1 MKKKLLSLTFTFL
14 TLLSSCSITNDSDL
28 IYEDYNQLEEYQIT
42 WKDLFSQ
49 SNSEYFVYIY
59 SLSCLHCQNIKEEI
73 ISFVISEKYPTYLI
87 ECTKDIPI
95 SNNIEDCIGSSSYV
109 DVVIKGTPSLLQIK
123 NGYLIL
129 NIAGSKEILS
139 VLDYYS

>member
-1 MKKKLLSLTFTFL
+1 MKKKLLSLTFILL
-14 TLLSSCSITNDSDL
+14 TLLSSCSITNHSDL
-28 IYEDYNQLEEYQIT
+28 IYEDYNQLEKYQIT

-59 SLSCLHCQNIKEEI
+59 SLTCLHCQNIKEEV

-87 ECTKDIPI
+87 EYTKDIPI
-95 SNNIEDCIGSSSYV
+95 SNNVEDCIGSSSYA
-109 DVVIKGTPSLLQIK
+109 DVTIKGTPSLLQIK

-129 NIAGSKEILS
+129 NVAGSKEILS

>member
-1 MKKKLLSLTFTFL
+1 MKKKLLSLTFILL
-14 TLLSSCSITNDSDL
+14 TLLSSCSITNHSDL

-42 WKDLFSQ
+42 WRDLFLQ

-59 SLSCLHCQNIKEEI
+59 SLSCLHCQNIKEEVI
-73 ISFVISEKYPTYLI
+73 NFVISEKYPTYLI
-87 ECTKDIPI
+87 EYTKDIPI
-95 SNNIEDCIGSSSYV
+95 SNNVEDCIGSSSYV
-109 DVVIKGTPSLLQIK
+109 EVTIKGTPSLLQIK

-129 NIAGSKEILS
+129 NAAGSKEILS

>member
-14 TLLSSCSITNDSDL
+14 TLLSSCSITNGSDL

-42 WKDLFSQ
+42 WRDLFSQ

-59 SLSCLHCQNIKEEI
+59 SLSCLHCQNIKEEV

-87 ECTKDIPI
+87 EYTKDIPI
-95 SNNIEDCIGSSSYV
+95 SNNVEDCIGSSSYV
-109 DVVIKGTPSLLQIK
+109 DVAIKGTPSLLQIK

-129 NIAGSKEILS
+129 NVAGSKEILS

>member
-1 MKKKLLSLTFTFL
+1 MKKKLLSLTFILL
-14 TLLSSCSITNDSDL
+14 TLLSSCSITNHSDL

-42 WKDLFSQ
+42 WRDLFSQ

-59 SLSCLHCQNIKEEI
+59 SLSCLHCQNIKEEVI
-73 ISFVISEKYPTYLI
+73 NFVISEKYPTYLI
-87 ECTKDIPI
+87 EYTKDIPI
-95 SNNIEDCIGSSSYV
+95 SNNVEDCIGSSSYV
-109 DVVIKGTPSLLQIK
+109 EVTIKGTPSLLQIK

-129 NIAGSKEILS
+129 NVAGSKEILS

>member
-1 MKKKLLSLTFTFL
+1 MKKKLLSLTFILL
-14 TLLSSCSITNDSDL
+14 TLLSSCSITNSSDL

-42 WKDLFSQ
+42 WKDLFSL

-59 SLSCLHCQNIKEEI
+59 SLSCLHCQNIKEEV

-87 ECTKDIPI
+87 EYTKDIPI
-95 SNNIEDCIGSSSYV
+95 SNNVEDCIGSSSYV
-109 DVVIKGTPSLLQIK
+109 DVTIKGTPSLLQIK

-129 NIAGSKEILS
+129 NVAGSKEILS

>member
-1 MKKKLLSLTFTFL
+1 MKKKLLPLTFILL
-14 TLLSSCSITNDSDL
+14 TLLSSCSIRNDSDL

-42 WKDLFSQ
+42 WRDLFSQ

-59 SLSCLHCQNIKEEI
+59 SLSCLHCQNIKEEV

-87 ECTKDIPI
+87 EYTKDIPI
-95 SNNIEDCIGSSSYV
+95 SNNVEDCIGSSSYV
-109 DVVIKGTPSLLQIK
+109 EVTIKGTPSLLQIK

-129 NIAGSKEILS
+129 NVAGSKEILS

>member
-1 MKKKLLSLTFTFL
+1 MKKKLLSLTFILL
-14 TLLSSCSITNDSDL
+14 TLLSSCSITNHSDL

-42 WKDLFSQ
+42 WRDLFLQ

-59 SLSCLHCQNIKEEI
+59 SLSCLHCQNIKEEV

-87 ECTKDIPI
+87 EYTKDIPI
-95 SNNIEDCIGSSSYV
+95 SNNVEDCIGSSSYV
-109 DVVIKGTPSLLQIK
+109 EVTIKGTPSLLQIK

-129 NIAGSKEILS
+129 NVAGSKEILS

>member
-1 MKKKLLSLTFTFL
+1 MKKKLLSLTFILL
-14 TLLSSCSITNDSDL
+14 TLLSSCSITNHSDL

-42 WKDLFSQ
+42 WRDLFSQ

-59 SLSCLHCQNIKEEI
+59 SLSCLHCQNIKEEV

-87 ECTKDIPI
+87 EYTKDISI
-95 SNNIEDCIGSSSYV
+95 SNNVEDCIGSSSYV
-109 DVVIKGTPSLLQIK
+109 DITIKGTPSLLQIK

-129 NIAGSKEILS
+129 NVAGSKEILS

>member
-1 MKKKLLSLTFTFL
+1 MKKKLLSLTFILL
-14 TLLSSCSITNDSDL
+14 TLLSSCSIRNDSDL

-42 WKDLFSQ
+42 WRDLFSQ

-59 SLSCLHCQNIKEEI
+59 SLSCLHCQNIKEEV

-87 ECTKDIPI
+87 EYTKDIPI
-95 SNNIEDCIGSSSYV
+95 SNNVEDCIGSSSYV
-109 DVVIKGTPSLLQIK
+109 EVTIKGTPSLLQIK

-129 NIAGSKEILS
+129 NVAGSKEISS

>member
-1 MKKKLLSLTFTFL
+1 MKKKLLSLTFILL
-14 TLLSSCSITNDSDL
+14 TLLSSCSIINGSDL

-59 SLSCLHCQNIKEEI
+59 SLSCLHCQNIKEEV
-73 ISFVISEKYPTYLI
+73 ISFVIGEKYPTYLI
-87 ECTKDIPI
+87 EYTKDIPI
-95 SNNIEDCIGSSSYV
+95 SNNVEDCIGTSSYV
-109 DVVIKGTPSLLQIK
+109 EVTIKGTPSLLQIK

-129 NIAGSKEILS
+129 NVAGSKEILS

>member
-1 MKKKLLSLTFTFL
+1 MKKKLLSLTFILL
-14 TLLSSCSITNDSDL
+14 TLLSSCSITNHSDL

-42 WKDLFSQ
+42 WRDLFSQ

-59 SLSCLHCQNIKEEI
+59 SLSCLHCQNIKEEVI
-73 ISFVISEKYPTYLI
+73 CFVISEKYPTYLI
-87 ECTKDIPI
+87 EYTKDIPI
-95 SNNIEDCIGSSSYV
+95 SNNVEDCIGSSSYV
-109 DVVIKGTPSLLQIK
+109 EVTIKGTPSLLQIK

-129 NIAGSKEILS
+129 NVAGSKEILS

>member
-1 MKKKLLSLTFTFL
+1 MKKKLLSLTFILL
-14 TLLSSCSITNDSDL
+14 TLLSSCSIRNDSDL

-42 WKDLFSQ
+42 LKDLFSQ

-59 SLSCLHCQNIKEEI
+59 SFSCLHCQNIKEEV

-87 ECTKDIPI
+87 EYTKDIPI
-95 SNNIEDCIGSSSYV
+95 SNNVEDCIGSSSYA
-109 DVVIKGTPSLLQIK
+109 DVTIKGTPSLLQIK

-129 NIAGSKEILS
+129 NVAGSKEILS

>member
-1 MKKKLLSLTFTFL
+1 MKKKLLSLTFILL
-14 TLLSSCSITNDSDL
+14 TLLSSCSITNHSDL

-42 WKDLFSQ
+42 WRDLFLQ

-59 SLSCLHCQNIKEEI
+59 SLSCLHCQNIKEEVI
-73 ISFVISEKYPTYLI
+73 NFVISEKYPTYLI
-87 ECTKDIPI
+87 EYTKDIPI
-95 SNNIEDCIGSSSYV
+95 SNNVEDCIGSSSYV
-109 DVVIKGTPSLLQIK
+109 EVTIKGTPSLLQIK

-129 NIAGSKEILS
+129 NVAGSKEILS